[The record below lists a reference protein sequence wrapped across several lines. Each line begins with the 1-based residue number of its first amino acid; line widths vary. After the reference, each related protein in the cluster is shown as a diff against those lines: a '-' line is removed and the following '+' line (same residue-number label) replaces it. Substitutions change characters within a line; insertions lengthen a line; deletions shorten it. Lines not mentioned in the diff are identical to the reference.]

1 MAMNRIF
8 HIVLLSLSVAACTV
22 YSGTDCCRSA
32 SNLESFS
39 VRLVGLS
46 SACAVDMLCDRS
58 EPSDAINDPD
68 FRIYDYLEYAQ
79 GSRIDYYIVR
89 SSDGVWDVTI
99 SGDVMNA
106 SFQILREDS
115 AGGPGYAWRVLP
127 FTLEYDE
134 GDGYAAV
141 LATEDDV
148 VFDWVYDSYENLTP
162 SWILRQTGIYFLSTF
177 VRGEAGDSAQLQ
189 YSSGNVH
196 FTGGPDY

>member
-46 SACAVDMLCDRS
+46 SAYAVDMLCDRS

-99 SGDVMNA
+99 SGDV
-106 SFQILREDS
+106 
-115 AGGPGYAWRVLP
+115 
-127 FTLEYDE
+127 TLCLNGKTLSM
-134 GDGYAAV
+134 GDNTITVSGNAV
-141 LATEDDV
+141 LT
-148 VFDWVYDSYENLTP
+148 
-162 SWILRQTGIYFLSTF
+162 I
-177 VRGEAGDSAQLQ
+177 
-189 YSSGNVH
+189 
-196 FTGGPDY
+196 